1 MAPTFQRL
9 SALDRIFNGVIGA
22 LVRVGLGP
30 GYSYLLEVRGRK
42 SGKLY
47 TAPVF
52 VLDRDRKQFLVAPR
66 GDTQWARN
74 AEASGQVT
82 LRRGA
87 QVKDFGVKLVPEAE
101 RAPLLADYLG
111 RHASSVQRFFSVQKG
126 APLEAFA
133 AIASGHPVFELLPQG
148 SP

>member
-1 MAPTFQRL
+1 MPLHFQRL
-9 SALDRIFNGVIGA
+9 SALDRLFNGLVGA

-30 GYSYLLEVRGRK
+30 SYGFLLEVRGRK

-47 TAPVF
+47 SAPVF
-52 VLDRDRKQFLVAPR
+52 VLDRDRHRFLVAPR

-74 AEASGQVT
+74 AEAAGQVT

-87 QVKDFGVKLVPEAE
+87 KVEIFDVKVVPPTE

-111 RHASSVQRFFSVQKG
+111 RYASSVQRFFSVPKG
-126 APLEAFA
+126 APVEAFTG
-133 AIASGHPVFELLPQG
+133 IADRHPVFELVPR
-148 SP
+148 